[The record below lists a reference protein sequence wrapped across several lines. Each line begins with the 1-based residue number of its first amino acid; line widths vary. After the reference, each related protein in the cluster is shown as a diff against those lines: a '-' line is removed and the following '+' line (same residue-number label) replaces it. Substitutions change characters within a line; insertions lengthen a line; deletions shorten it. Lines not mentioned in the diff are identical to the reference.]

1 MPMIFINEKLTT
13 EVLPIKLFTK
23 QNNFLLS
30 IIKLNNTY
38 GLTLVYPGFYTDL
51 TNTLDLSLVCR

>member
-38 GLTLVYPGFYTDL
+38 VLTLVYPGFYTDL
-51 TNTLDLSLVCR
+51 TIR